1 MTTLPALFINVPSEG
16 KSIEGQ
22 RAKREWTTCFCHT
35 VRMKE
40 DECKQGEDRRRVG
53 VGLALLRRMGTGGMP
68 DSAGTSHARIY
79 HSAAVTAGQG
89 TDVSV
94 YLGATSDWPSLA
106 FAPTALPTWPLRLHE
121 REKVSGWKKETG
133 RYWVCLQEIQ
143 VWADFSPFCFVKHLK
158 DI

>member
-1 MTTLPALFINVPSEG
+1 
-16 KSIEGQ
+16 
-22 RAKREWTTCFCHT
+22 
-35 VRMKE
+35 MKE

-53 VGLALLRRMGTGGMP
+53 VGLALPRRMGTGGMP

-106 FAPTALPTWPLRLHE
+106 FAPTALPTQPLRLHE
-121 REKVSGWKKETG
+121 REKVSGGKKKLG
-133 RYWVCLQEIQ
+133 DIGFASRRYKFELISLHS
-143 VWADFSPFCFVKHLK
+143 AL
-158 DI
+158 

>member
-1 MTTLPALFINVPSEG
+1 MTTLPALFINVPFEG

-22 RAKREWTTCFCHT
+22 RAKREGTTCFCHT

-40 DECKQGEDRRRVG
+40 DECKQGEDCRHVG
-53 VGLALLRRMGTGGMP
+53 VGLAILCRMGTGGRP

-94 YLGATSDWPSLA
+94 YLRATSDWPSLA
-106 FAPTALPTWPLRLHE
+106 LAPAASPTWPPRLQE
-121 REKVSGWKKETG
+121 REKV
-133 RYWVCLQEIQ
+133 
-143 VWADFSPFCFVKHLK
+143 
-158 DI
+158 